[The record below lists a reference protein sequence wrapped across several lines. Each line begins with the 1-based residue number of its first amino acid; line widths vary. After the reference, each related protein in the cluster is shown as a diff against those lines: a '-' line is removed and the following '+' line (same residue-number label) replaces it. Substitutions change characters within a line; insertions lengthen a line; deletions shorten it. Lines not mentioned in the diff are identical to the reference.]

1 VPGQQITAGGAT
13 VEVYLA
19 RPATPDSA
27 PGVVVLHDIAGLGTD
42 VRAQADWLAGEGFLA
57 AAPDLF
63 DGGTLLR
70 CLRSTLRDYTTRGG
84 RTFDLIEATRTWLSG
99 HPDCTGSVAILG
111 FCLGGDF
118 ALLLTPSG
126 GYQAAAINYA
136 RVPTDADT
144 LLAGSC
150 PVVASYG
157 ARDRPLR
164 GAADRLEHALTDAGV
179 PHDVTEYPDAG
190 HAFLNQHPPGELP
203 LLLAPLGL
211 LNRAGYHEP
220 AARDARA
227 RITAFL
233 HTHLQ
238 S

>member
-1 VPGQQITAGGAT
+1 VTCAPRPTGSP
-13 VEVYLA
+13 A
-19 RPATPDSA
+19 RASSPPHPTCS
-27 PGVVVLHDIAGLGTD
+27 T
-42 VRAQADWLAGEGFLA
+42 
-57 AAPDLF
+57 
-63 DGGTLLR
+63 GTLLR
-70 CLRSTLRDYTTRGG
+70 CLRSTTRDYTTRRG

-126 GYQAAAINYA
+126 GYQAAAINHA

-150 PVVASYG
+150 PVVASY
-157 ARDRPLR
+157 
-164 GAADRLEHALTDAGV
+164 
-179 PHDVTEYPDAG
+179 
-190 HAFLNQHPPGELP
+190 
-203 LLLAPLGL
+203 
-211 LNRAGYHEP
+211 HEP

-233 HTHLQ
+233 HTHLG